1 MIETRLEVANGKF
14 NELTSQNKEL
24 REKIDDLRADRVV
37 FDKVFG
43 KLEKDL
49 LVKRQSLA
57 KLIEEVGK
65 VFNKRDLAIERLR

>member
-57 KLIEEVGK
+57 KLVEEVGK
-65 VFNKRDLAIERLR
+65 VFSYRKTALNSIK